1 MGGPAAAGRRVA
13 IVGGGAS
20 GLLTA
25 WMLQDQHEVV
35 VFEADARL
43 GGHVRTVPVAHEDG
57 QVVYAEAGFK
67 YFFDRTNP
75 YMRAVF
81 DLLGMTIEWTDAA
94 MTLPHPK
101 VASDLVL
108 PPRNARQLAL
118 LLWVGVVLREVC
130 KELLEVRRLDPLVQI
145 RHAAKR
151 KPRRVPRHAHVER
164 LLLPRGLGFGLHP
177 RLQGVDLVA
186 EIVEMCAGCA
196 RGLVECV
203 DLADAPEAKLF
214 QSTRRPRHVLAPWR

>member
-75 YMRAVF
+75 YTVSYTH
-81 DLLGMTIEWTDAA
+81 L
-94 MTLPHPK
+94 TLPTIYS
-101 VASDLVL
+101 V
-108 PPRNARQLAL
+108 
-118 LLWVGVVLREVC
+118 
-130 KELLEVRRLDPLVQI
+130 
-145 RHAAKR
+145 
-151 KPRRVPRHAHVER
+151 
-164 LLLPRGLGFGLHP
+164 
-177 RLQGVDLVA
+177 
-186 EIVEMCAGCA
+186 
-196 RGLVECV
+196 
-203 DLADAPEAKLF
+203 
-214 QSTRRPRHVLAPWR
+214 